1 MELNNII
8 ETKTKVETEMH
19 LDIRNETHPIFS
31 AMLEIQKPRTRFQ
44 LEHFVVG
51 QHDTEIQQ
59 YKQVLLEFGSLLNSI
74 KIVELEARKSEIKI
88 KRLVDTGDEIDAI
101 DAEIEALNLNQSRL
115 ALLGMQ
121 RELEDL
127 LEIWNSFEKK
137 YSYEE
142 IEADQAEY
150 WNKRL
155 HRQAHLEAM
164 GGGGH
169 VGWASL
175 DALRQIG
182 VQFIEEAP
190 APPIGEVKE

>member
-1 MELNNII
+1 MEHTVTIRTIMELN
-8 ETKTKVETEMH
+8 
-19 LDIRNETHPIFS
+19 IRNETHPIFK
-31 AMLEIQKPRTRFQ
+31 ALLEIQKPRTRFQ
-44 LEHFVVG
+44 LDHFVVG
-51 QHDTEIQQ
+51 QHDTEVQQ

-74 KIVELEARKSEIKI
+74 KITELEIRKSEIKI
-88 KRLVDTGDEIDAI
+88 QRLLDTGDEIDAI
-101 DAEIEALNLNQSRL
+101 DAEIQTIGLNQTRL

-137 YSYEE
+137 YTYEE
-142 IEADQAEY
+142 IEADQPDY
-150 WNKRL
+150 WSKRL

-164 GGGGH
+164 GSGGH

-190 APPIGEVKE
+190 APTPGEVKE